1 MTTADAS
8 SLNDD
13 AQMGAMKIN
22 DDGGRVTPNDN
33 DDGADED
40 EVTIDIDNENKRL
53 NNGIIVD
60 SSGQCHH
67 DDGRDAVA
75 NRALSSSLPG
85 IAAPC

>member
-13 AQMGAMKIN
+13 AQMGVMKTN

-40 EVTIDIDNENKRL
+40 EVAIDIDNEKKRL

-60 SSGQCHH
+60 SSGQCRH
-67 DDGRDAVA
+67 DDGRYAVA
-75 NRALSSSLPG
+75 TRALSSSSPG